1 MEMAESRKRKEHI
14 VKQSRRCAVSVALVS
29 NVLAVY
35 VSVEYV
41 SVWVCKQDF
50 HKLRT
55 PYAGLTARHL
65 HRGTWDRKQRCRVC
79 RRATRN
85 HARNTLHGT
94 LRNPM
99 GAGEAPRL

>member
-55 PYAGLTARHL
+55 PYAGLTGPGTCIGAL
-65 HRGTWDRKQRCRVC
+65 APKAAAPSAGEQRGTRYTELYGILWALGRRRVSDL
-79 RRATRN
+79 T
-85 HARNTLHGT
+85 
-94 LRNPM
+94 
-99 GAGEAPRL
+99 